1 MEYLITF
8 LEGIITFIS
17 PCLLPMLPI
26 YLSYF
31 SGSDNLSTSK
41 SSAKN
46 ALGFIV
52 GFTIAFVSLGAFAG
66 ILGSWLLQYQ
76 TLLHIISGGIVILF
90 GLSFCGIFSLPFAK
104 GIRGDFEKRRFG
116 FVSAMLFGLVFAI
129 SWTPCI
135 GTFLG
140 SALLLASQQASALQ
154 GILLLLCYSAGL
166 GIPFLLSALLLHTLQ
181 TTFQWIKN
189 HYKLIQIV
197 SGVFLILIGIL
208 MATGFLSLWLT
219 ALQ

>member
-90 GLSFCGIFSLPFAK
+90 GLSFCGIFHFPLRK
-104 GIRGDFEKRRFG
+104 E
-116 FVSAMLFGLVFAI
+116 FVEISKSADLVLFR
-129 SWTPCI
+129 PCCLAL
-135 GTFLG
+135 F
-140 SALLLASQQASALQ
+140 LLLVGHRALE
-154 GILLLLCYSAGL
+154 LFWDLLCCW
-166 GIPFLLSALLLHTLQ
+166 LLSRHQPSKA
-181 TTFQWIKN
+181 FC
-189 HYKLIQIV
+189 YYYAIQRV
-197 SGVFLILIGIL
+197 WVFH
-208 MATGFLSLWLT
+208 FC
-219 ALQ
+219 